1 MESRRGNQTPPV
13 AGHHPPA
20 GEGGPLRRDA
30 AGRLAGLS
38 ARGRDRA
45 AAEAR
50 ELSAALEHLDAECA
64 RIERGARTD
73 RDGHRAAGAE
83 RCGRWEIAEAE
94 RGAVLYEIGRALGWS
109 PAQASLR
116 LSRAVRARESLPVVW
131 ELFLDGGVDA
141 ARIYVLADAAG
152 RLLREDSRDVLD
164 RRAVEYAPRHTVG
177 ELRAWARRL
186 IAELESDQ
194 GEERARMALAE
205 RRVCVEHRDDGV
217 SELWALLP
225 TMHAAMIDQA
235 LTKAG
240 RKLAGGGVTVAQA
253 RADVLADAL
262 TGGTVPLPAAVQRT
276 VGPERRGPGPEVAE
290 RRGPGPEPERPE
302 PEAKR
307 GSESIPVC
315 ACHGRP
321 VVEPPFAKPGDR
333 PTVPP
338 QALKQSDREGR
349 RQSDEVCHDGH
360 ASFGPAHARGTVE
373 HRRPGCG
380 IEALRDVRV
389 HIGVTVPAEALAGDA
404 EAPVVSEDGSW
415 VVPLSQLRELAG
427 RESAGRSDPRVF
439 WHRILL
445 GRSGDVLAHEY
456 AGRFPPE
463 TLRVAIGFRDGTC
476 SVPGCPAA
484 AAVCD
489 LDHRSAWPHGATS
502 GSNLW
507 ALCRKHH
514 RWKTM
519 GVIRPVRLSGPDRRW
534 GWTLPSG
541 GTAPV
546 KPEEHQILRQDL
558 TRPDDQVQRGEL
570 RAGASA
576 SCAEEALRQLLVN
589 HLTGQDDC

>member
-1 MESRRGNQTPPV
+1 MESKRGNQTSPV
-13 AGHHPPA
+13 AGHHPSA
-20 GEGGPLRRDA
+20 GEVGPLRHDA

-38 ARGRDRA
+38 ALGQDRA

-64 RIERGARTD
+64 RIEREARID
-73 RDGHRAAGAE
+73 RGGHRVAGTE
-83 RCGRWEIAEAE
+83 RFGRSEIAEAE

-116 LSRAVRARESLPVVW
+116 LSRAVRARESLPAVW
-131 ELFLDGGVDA
+131 KLFLDGGVDA

-164 RRAVEYAPRHTVG
+164 RRAVEYAPRHTLG
-177 ELRAWARRL
+177 ELRAWVRRL
-186 IAELESDQ
+186 IGELEPDQ

-262 TGGTVPLPAAVQRT
+262 TGGTLPLPAAPQGPAALGRT
-276 VGPERRGPGPEVAE
+276 SPERSGPGSE
-290 RRGPGPEPERPE
+290 GSEPERLE
-302 PEAKR
+302 PEAKT
-307 GSESIPVC
+307 GSESVPVC

-321 VVEPPFAKPGDR
+321 VVEPSFSKPGDQ
-333 PTVPP
+333 PTVPS
-338 QALKQSDREGR
+338 QALKQSDREGCLHG
-349 RQSDEVCHDGH
+349 DEVRHDGH
-360 ASFGPAHARGTVE
+360 ASFGPVHARGTAE
-373 HRRPGCG
+373 ERRPGCG

-404 EAPVVSEDGSW
+404 EAAVVSEDGSW

-427 RESAGRSDPRVF
+427 RENTGRNDPRVF
-439 WHRILL
+439 WHRILV
-445 GRSGDVLAHEY
+445 GRGGDVLAHEY

-489 LDHRSAWPHGATS
+489 LDHRTAWPHGPTS

-541 GTAPV
+541 GTAMVQPQERQV
-546 KPEEHQILRQDL
+546 VRQDR
-558 TRPDDQVQRGEL
+558 TRAPV
-570 RAGASA
+570 
-576 SCAEEALRQLLVN
+576 SCAEEALRRLLVN
-589 HLTGQDDC
+589 HLAGHDH